1 MTTHRLW
8 NGSWKFRLIF
18 FKKLLSNKEAIYREA
33 MSMLSDVAE
42 VKAPERNDKEKFERN
57 MTQRIDVLKVFLNS
71 LK

>member
-1 MTTHRLW
+1 MEVQAD
-8 NGSWKFRLIF
+8 FI

-42 VKAPERNDKEKFERN
+42 VKAPERNDKEKLERN
-57 MTQRIDVLKVFLNS
+57 MKKRIDILKVFLNL

>member
-1 MTTHRLW
+1 
-8 NGSWKFRLIF
+8 
-18 FKKLLSNKEAIYREA
+18 